1 MHAGS
6 TLPPPPPT
14 SENILFDPPQLPP
27 TREQST
33 VHHINHTSER
43 GVMSTT
49 KKPLNVLIVG
59 AGIAGL
65 STAIALRRA
74 GHHVEVFEQSSFAD
88 EVGAAIQLPP
98 NAMRSLVKWGFSR
111 DRARLELCG
120 AALTARADTLE
131 PLYRGSFTHF
141 SDKYGS
147 MWYSSHRVDLHNELK
162 LLATQEDASGISV
175 EINLASKVVDIDPKT
190 GTITLAGGSTRVADL
205 VVAASGIHTTFLS
218 QVLPPGQD
226 ITPISTGT
234 SAFRFLIPTSDLLPN
249 DEIEPFM
256 KEPGIKIFVG
266 QGSKR
271 LVWYPCRGGE
281 VQNFVGIHPDEEQ
294 RREAREIDFQA
305 SSSREYL
312 LETYKEFNPVLL
324 RVMGK
329 VTYEPLNR
337 KAQDVKLWPLLH
349 RPPLRTWHTGKL
361 LFIGDAAHPML
372 PHQGQAGAQ
381 AIEDACAL
389 GLLLEDTEPTSVN
402 SRLKLFEKVR
412 IGRAGA
418 VQVFSRF
425 GQDQADRVKEEVE
438 KIEGWKGVVPANI
451 GEFHDWNF
459 SWDVYSECQRALDED
474 RLEKGN

>member
-1 MHAGS
+1 M
-6 TLPPPPPT
+6 TPT
-14 SENILFDPPQLPP
+14 MKSLDVI
-27 TREQST
+27 
-33 VHHINHTSER
+33 I
-43 GVMSTT
+43 
-49 KKPLNVLIVG
+49 IG

-65 STAIALRRA
+65 STAIALRRV
-74 GHHVEVFEQSSFAD
+74 GHHVKVFEQSSFAD

-98 NAMRSLVKWGFSR
+98 NAMRILVKWGFLR

-131 PLYRGSFTHF
+131 PLYKGSFSDFT
-141 SDKYGS
+141 DKYGS

-162 LLATQEDASGISV
+162 LLATQEDASGKPV
-175 EINLASKVVDIDPKT
+175 EIHLASKVVDIDPNA
-190 GTITLAGGSTRVADL
+190 GIITLADGSIHAGGL
-205 VVAASGIHTTFLS
+205 IVAASGIHTTFLS
-218 QVLPPGQD
+218 LVLPPGQD
-226 ITPISTGT
+226 ITPVSTGT

-249 DEIEPFM
+249 DEIAPFM

-294 RREAREIDFQA
+294 RSEGCPILRYQYGTYYINETKDTLTEMMGKTDFHA

-312 LETYKEFNPVLL
+312 LETYKEFSPVLL
-324 RVMGK
+324 RVM
-329 VTYEPLNR
+329 E
-337 KAQDVKLWPLLH
+337 KAKIVKLWPLLH
-349 RPPLRTWHTGKL
+349 RAPLRSWHTGRL
-361 LFIGDAAHPML
+361 IFIGDAAHPML

-389 GLLLEDTEPTSVN
+389 GLLFEDVGPEDVSA
-402 SRLKLFEKVR
+402 RLKLYEKVR
-412 IGRAGA
+412 MGRAGA

-425 GQDQADRVKEEVE
+425 GQDQADRVKQEVE
-438 KIEGWKGVVPANI
+438 MIEGWKGVVPANI

-459 SWDVYSECQRALDED
+459 SWDVYSECQRVLDEE
-474 RLEKGN
+474 RLEKGNEEDKSK